1 MNKIS
6 CVIIDDER
14 IARETF
20 QDICERY
27 LNDKLEVKGSG
38 ESVKEGVE
46 LIKRYH
52 PEIVFLD
59 IEMPVESGFKLFDYF
74 TEYTFEVIFTTAFKQ
89 YAIDAIK
96 YAALD
101 YLLKPIDFID
111 LREALNRYEKKRSTN
126 TSQKRIETFISN
138 LSVGADINQ
147 KVAFPTMD
155 GYQMEK
161 LNDLMYCE
169 GDVNYT
175 KIHICDNRLITVSRT
190 LKEVEELLSSQY
202 FYRIH
207 KSYLVNLNYVKSY
220 SRSENFGIYLD
231 NNQWLPVSSRKNDEF
246 LQILTQWRKQS
257 KKFVRLGLTH
267 RSYFNPVFFRL
278 GTTLLFPKLHR

>member
-1 MNKIS
+1 MNKIT

-14 IARETF
+14 IAREAF

-27 LNDKLEVKGSG
+27 LNDRLEVKGSAG
-38 ESVKEGVE
+38 SVKEGVE
-46 LIKRYH
+46 LIKRYK

-74 TEYTFEVIFTTAFKQ
+74 TQYTFEVIFTTAFKQ

-111 LREALNRYEKKRSTN
+111 LREALNRYEKHRSTN
-126 TSQKRIETFISN
+126 TSQVRIETLLSN
-138 LSVGADINQ
+138 LSIGADINQ

-161 LNDLMYCE
+161 LNDIMFCE

-175 KIHICDNRLITVSRT
+175 KIHTCDDRLIMVSRT
-190 LKEVEELLSSQY
+190 LKEVEELLSCQY
-202 FYRIH
+202 FFRTH
-207 KSYLVNLNYVKSY
+207 KSFLVNLNYVKSY
-220 SRSENFGIYLD
+220 SRSDNFGIYLD
-231 NNQWLPVSSRKNDEF
+231 NNQWLPVSTRKNDEF
-246 LQILTQWRKQS
+246 LQVLTQWRKKQ
-257 KKFVRLGLTH
+257 
-267 RSYFNPVFFRL
+267 NNQ
-278 GTTLLFPKLHR
+278 

>member
-1 MNKIS
+1 MKKIT

-14 IARETF
+14 IAREAF
-20 QDICERY
+20 KSICERY
-27 LNDKLEVKGSG
+27 LKDQLEVKGLA

-46 LIKRYH
+46 LIKQH
-52 PEIVFLD
+52 QPEIVFLD

-74 TEYTFEVIFTTAFKQ
+74 TTYTFEVIFTTAFKQ

-111 LREALNRYEKKRSTN
+111 LKEALSRYEKKRMTN
-126 TSQKRIETFISN
+126 TSQVRIETLISN
-138 LSVGADINQ
+138 LAAGVDINQ

-161 LNDLMYCE
+161 LNNIMFCE

-175 KIHICDNRLITVSRT
+175 KIHTNDGRMIMVSRT
-190 LKEVEELLSSQY
+190 LKEVEELLSSNY
-202 FYRIH
+202 FFRVH
-207 KSYLVNLNYVKSY
+207 KSFLVNLNYVKSY
-220 SRSENFGIYLD
+220 SRTENFGIYLD
-231 NNQWLPVSSRKNDEF
+231 NSQWLPVSTRKNDEF
-246 LQILTQWRKQS
+246 IQVLTRWRSQ
-257 KKFVRLGLTH
+257 
-267 RSYFNPVFFRL
+267 NQPQ
-278 GTTLLFPKLHR
+278 

>member
-1 MNKIS
+1 MNKIT

-14 IARETF
+14 IAREAF

-27 LNDKLEVKGSG
+27 LNDRLEVKGSAG
-38 ESVKEGVE
+38 SVKEGVE
-46 LIKRYH
+46 LIKRYK

-59 IEMPVESGFKLFDYF
+59 IEMPIESGFKLFDYF
-74 TEYTFEVIFTTAFKQ
+74 TQYTFEVIFTTAFKQ

-126 TSQKRIETFISN
+126 TNQVRIETFLSN
-138 LSVGADINQ
+138 LSIGADINQ

-161 LNDLMYCE
+161 LNDIMYCE

-175 KIHICDNRLITVSRT
+175 KIHTCDDRLIMVSRT
-190 LKEVEELLSSQY
+190 LKEVEELLSCQY
-202 FYRIH
+202 FFRTH

-231 NNQWLPVSSRKNDEF
+231 NNQWLPVSTRKNDEF
-246 LQILTQWRKQS
+246 LQVLTQWRK
-257 KKFVRLGLTH
+257 KTG
-267 RSYFNPVFFRL
+267 
-278 GTTLLFPKLHR
+278 

>member
-1 MNKIS
+1 MKKIT

-14 IARETF
+14 IAREAF

-27 LNDKLEVKGSG
+27 LNDELEVKGLA
-38 ESVKEGVE
+38 ESVKDGVE
-46 LIKRYH
+46 LIKKYQ
-52 PEIVFLD
+52 PELVFLD
-59 IEMPVESGFKLFDYF
+59 IEMPNENGFKLFNYF
-74 TEYTFEVIFTTAFKQ
+74 TKYTFEVIFTTAFKQ

-96 YAALD
+96 YSALD

-111 LREALNRYEKKRSTN
+111 LKEALSRYEKKRSTN
-126 TSQKRIETFISN
+126 TSQIRIETLISN
-138 LSVGADINQ
+138 LSSGADINQ

-161 LNDLMYCE
+161 LNDIMYCE

-175 KIHICDNRLITVSRT
+175 KIHICDGTVIMVSRT

-202 FYRIH
+202 FYRTH

-220 SRSENFGIYLD
+220 SRTKNFGIYLD
-231 NNQWLPVSSRKNDEF
+231 NNQWLPVSNRKNDEF
-246 LQILTQWRKQS
+246 LQVLTLWRNNQTN
-257 KKFVRLGLTH
+257 L
-267 RSYFNPVFFRL
+267 
-278 GTTLLFPKLHR
+278 

>member
-190 LKEVEELLSSQY
+190 LKEVEELLSSPY
-202 FYRIH
+202 FFRIH

-246 LQILTQWRKQS
+246 LQVLTQWRKNQRNS
-257 KKFVRLGLTH
+257 
-267 RSYFNPVFFRL
+267 
-278 GTTLLFPKLHR
+278 

>member
-1 MNKIS
+1 LNRITNKMNKIT
-6 CVIIDDER
+6 CIIIDDER

-20 QDICERY
+20 QDIIDRY
-27 LNDKLEVKGSG
+27 LKERLEVKGLAA
-38 ESVKEGVE
+38 SVKEGVE
-46 LIKRYH
+46 LIKKYN

-74 TEYTFEVIFTTAFKQ
+74 TNYTFEVIFTTAFKQ

-101 YLLKPIDFID
+101 YLLKPINFID
-111 LREALNRYEKKRSTN
+111 LREALNRYDKKKLTN
-126 TSQKRIETFISN
+126 TSQERIETLITN
-138 LSVGADINQ
+138 LTVGVDINQ

-161 LNDLMYCE
+161 LNDILYCE

-175 KIHICDNRLITVSRT
+175 KVHLFDKRTIMVSRT
-190 LKEVEELLSSQY
+190 LKEIEELLSCQY

-207 KSYLVNLNYVKSY
+207 KSFVVNLNYIKSY
-220 SRSENFGIYLD
+220 SRSENGIHLD
-231 NNQWLPVSSRKNDEF
+231 NNELLPVSSRKNDEF
-246 LQILTQWRKQS
+246 LSVLTKWRS
-257 KKFVRLGLTH
+257 RA
-267 RSYFNPVFFRL
+267 NPQ
-278 GTTLLFPKLHR
+278 

>member
-1 MNKIS
+1 MNKIT
-6 CVIIDDER
+6 CIIIDDER

-20 QDICERY
+20 QDIIKRY
-27 LNDKLEVKGSG
+27 LGDRLEVRGLG
-38 ESVKEGVE
+38 ESVKDGVD
-46 LIKRYH
+46 LIKKYN

-74 TEYTFEVIFTTAFKQ
+74 TNYTFEVIFTTAFKQ

-101 YLLKPIDFID
+101 YLLKPINFID
-111 LREALNRYEKKRSTN
+111 LRESLNRYEKKKLTN
-126 TSQKRIETFISN
+126 TSQQRIETLITN
-138 LSVGADINQ
+138 LTVGVDINQ

-161 LNDLMYCE
+161 LNDIIYCE

-175 KIHICDNRLITVSRT
+175 KVHLYDGRSILVSRT
-190 LKEVEELLSSQY
+190 LKEIEELLDCQY

-207 KSYLVNLNYVKSY
+207 KSFVVNLNFVKSY
-220 SRSENFGIYLD
+220 SRSENGIHLD
-231 NNQWLPVSSRKNDEF
+231 NNELLPVSTRKNDEF
-246 LQILTQWRKQS
+246 LSVLTKWRSRSTS
-257 KKFVRLGLTH
+257 K
-267 RSYFNPVFFRL
+267 
-278 GTTLLFPKLHR
+278 

>member
-1 MNKIS
+1 MSRIS

-14 IARETF
+14 VARETF

-27 LNDKLEVKGSG
+27 LKERLEVKGLAR
-38 ESVKEGVE
+38 SVKEGVD
-46 LIKRYH
+46 LINRVH

-59 IEMPVESGFKLFDYF
+59 IEMPIESGFKLFSYF
-74 TEYTFEVIFTTAFKQ
+74 TQYTFEVIFVTAYKQ

-126 TSQKRIETFISN
+126 TSQVRIETFLSN
-138 LSVGADINQ
+138 LSIGIDMNL
-147 KVAFPTMD
+147 KVAFPTSD

-161 LNDLMYCE
+161 LNDIMYCE

-175 KIHICDNRLITVSRT
+175 KVHIRDGRILLVCKI
-190 LKEVEELLSSQY
+190 LKEIEELLSSQY
-202 FYRIH
+202 FFRTH
-207 KSYLVNLNYVKSY
+207 KSFLVNLNYIRSY
-220 SRSENFGIYLD
+220 SRTENFGIYLD
-231 NNQWLPVSSRKNDEF
+231 NNEWLPVSTRKNDEF
-246 LQILTQWRKQS
+246 LKVLTQWRCNQNGS
-257 KKFVRLGLTH
+257 
-267 RSYFNPVFFRL
+267 
-278 GTTLLFPKLHR
+278 

>member
-1 MNKIS
+1 MNKIT
-6 CVIIDDER
+6 CIIIDDER

-20 QDICERY
+20 QDIVDRY
-27 LNDKLEVKGSG
+27 LVDRLEVKGLG

-46 LIKRYH
+46 LIKKYN

-74 TEYTFEVIFTTAFKQ
+74 TNYTFEVIFTTAFRQ

-101 YLLKPIDFID
+101 YLLKPINYID
-111 LREALNRYEKKRSTN
+111 LRETLNRYEKKKLTN
-126 TSQKRIETFISN
+126 TSQQRIETLITN
-138 LSVGADINQ
+138 LTVGVDINQ

-161 LNDLMYCE
+161 LNDIIYCE

-175 KIHICDNRLITVSRT
+175 KVHLFDSRTILVSRT
-190 LKEVEELLSSQY
+190 LKEIEELLDCQY

-207 KSYLVNLNYVKSY
+207 KSFVVNLNYVKSY
-220 SRSENFGIYLD
+220 SRSENGVYLD
-231 NNQWLPVSSRKNDEF
+231 NNELLPVSTRKNDEF
-246 LQILTQWRKQS
+246 LSVLTKWRS
-257 KKFVRLGLTH
+257 
-267 RSYFNPVFFRL
+267 RS
-278 GTTLLFPKLHR
+278 TPK

>member
-1 MNKIS
+1 MNKIT

-27 LNDKLEVKGSG
+27 LNDRLEVRGLA

-46 LIKRYH
+46 LIKKYH
-52 PEIVFLD
+52 PELVFLD
-59 IEMPVESGFKLFDYF
+59 IEMPIESGFKLFDYF
-74 TEYTFEVIFTTAFKQ
+74 TQYTFEVIFTTAFKQ

-96 YAALD
+96 YSALD

-111 LREALNRYEKKRSTN
+111 LREALSRYEKKRSTN
-126 TSQKRIETFISN
+126 TSQIRIETLISN
-138 LSVGADINQ
+138 LSAGVDINQ

-161 LNDLMYCE
+161 LNDIMYCE

-175 KIHICDNRLITVSRT
+175 KIHTCDGRLIMVSRT
-190 LKEVEELLSSQY
+190 LKEVEVLLSTQY
-202 FYRIH
+202 FYRTH
-207 KSYLVNLNYVKSY
+207 KSFLVNLNYIKSY
-220 SRSENFGIYLD
+220 SRSDNFGIYLD
-231 NNQWLPVSSRKNDEF
+231 NNLWLPVSTRKNDEF
-246 LQILTQWRKQS
+246 LQVLTRWRNKQN
-257 KKFVRLGLTH
+257 
-267 RSYFNPVFFRL
+267 NP
-278 GTTLLFPKLHR
+278 

>member
-20 QDICERY
+20 QDIIDRY
-27 LNDKLEVKGSG
+27 LGDRLEIKGLG
-38 ESVKEGVE
+38 ESVKEGVD
-46 LIKRYH
+46 LIKKYS

-74 TEYTFEVIFTTAFKQ
+74 TNYTFEVIFTTAFKQ

-101 YLLKPIDFID
+101 YILKPINFID
-111 LREALNRYEKKRSTN
+111 LREALSRYEKKKLTN
-126 TSQKRIETFISN
+126 TSQQRIETLITN
-138 LSVGADINQ
+138 LTVGVDINQ

-161 LNDLMYCE
+161 LNDIIYCE

-175 KIHICDNRLITVSRT
+175 KVHLFDHRTIMVSRT
-190 LKEVEELLSSQY
+190 LKEIEELLNCDY
-202 FYRIH
+202 FYRVH
-207 KSYLVNLNYVKSY
+207 KSYLVNLNYIKSY
-220 SRSENFGIYLD
+220 SRSENGIHLD
-231 NNQWLPVSSRKNDEF
+231 NNELLPVSTRKNDEF
-246 LQILTQWRKQS
+246 LSVLTKWRNKSTQ
-257 KKFVRLGLTH
+257 
-267 RSYFNPVFFRL
+267 N
-278 GTTLLFPKLHR
+278 